1 MLHTNVV
8 LPLVL
13 LSDIVGEEGML
24 EALLSGRA
32 LVRVPLKHLQDEVDG
47 IIASIWYDRL

>member
-13 LSDIVGEEGML
+13 LSDIAVEEGML
-24 EALLSGRA
+24 ETLLGGRA
-32 LVRVPLKHLQDEVDG
+32 LVWVPLKHL
-47 IIASIWYDRL
+47 